1 MAALISSAGVTICY
15 LDDTN
20 KNDLEE
26 NHGRIATDMPPNEKV
41 FLRDVLSWLTWM
53 PLHRM

>member
-1 MAALISSAGVTICY
+1 MAALISSAGVMICY

-41 FLRDVLSWLTWM
+41 FLCDVLSWLTWM